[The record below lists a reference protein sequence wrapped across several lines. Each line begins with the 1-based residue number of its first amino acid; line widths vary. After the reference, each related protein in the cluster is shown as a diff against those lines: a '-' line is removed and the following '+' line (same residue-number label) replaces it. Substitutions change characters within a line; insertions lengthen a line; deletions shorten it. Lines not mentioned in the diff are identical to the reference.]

1 MNRLQTMTENRSIK
15 IWCILLV
22 GHFSLLLGLIA
33 LLLPVIPTSPFLV
46 VAAACYARTSPRFRK
61 LLVEN
66 RHVGPAILQWEQC
79 RCIELKH
86 KILFIV
92 ILAIAFSS
100 SAFLFM
106 ETQFAKLTMLVVGL
120 IAMAY
125 VASIKTCVDKTMSN
139 NND

>member
-1 MNRLQTMTENRSIK
+1 MNEMQTTMDNRSIK
-15 IWCILLV
+15 SWFILLI
-22 GHFSLLLGLIA
+22 GHLSLLFGLIA

-66 RHVGPAILQWEQC
+66 RHVGPAILKWERDKC
-79 RCIELKH
+79 LELKH
-86 KILFIV
+86 KILFIL

-106 ETQFAKLTMLVVGL
+106 ETQFTKLIMLGVGL
-120 IAMAY
+120 LAIIY
-125 VASIKTCVDKTMSN
+125 VSSIKTCRQN
-139 NND
+139 